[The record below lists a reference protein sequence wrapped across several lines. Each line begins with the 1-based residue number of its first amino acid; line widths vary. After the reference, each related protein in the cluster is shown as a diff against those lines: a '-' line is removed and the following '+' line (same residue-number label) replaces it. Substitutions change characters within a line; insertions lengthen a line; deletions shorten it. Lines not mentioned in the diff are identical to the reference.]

1 MNDKRFFVLNPDCI
15 LVKGASRGALYDL
28 KSGNVYSVDGLS
40 MKIIESSNAG
50 MGFSQVLK
58 LDKGLKPKD
67 VLGYLDGL
75 CKKGLG
81 KWEKVFT
88 TKEPT
93 ALPVMN
99 KILRYTLHL
108 ELTTK
113 CNLRCLHCFNESGDA
128 KSSPEKKLSFGQ
140 WENAI
145 KDAYAMNCWRVQFIG
160 GEPFLRR
167 QLMFKLIPL
176 ARDVGYKSLEI
187 SSNGTL
193 MSDFDFKVLKESDVN
208 LALSFYSH
216 QPQIHDLI
224 TTKNGSWGKTLK
236 TIKKALEFDIGLRI
250 SIVVMK
256 QNEQDIEQTEVFL
269 KSIGVKNVKSTAI
282 EPAGRGCDENL
293 ITVDIRKKQVRNR
306 PYFAKTYQNIF
317 WRNKTG
323 HNCFSEQICVG
334 ADGSVYP
341 CLAER
346 KVSYGN
352 IRFNSLG
359 EILLSETAQ
368 KFQHLNKNYIDV
380 CRDCEYRYCC
390 FDCRVRAKDYLD
402 GSDFHAKPWWCTYN
416 PYTGKWNQE

>member
-1 MNDKRFFVLNPDCI
+1 MNNKRFFVLNPDCF
-15 LVKGASRGALYDL
+15 LVKGVSRGAIYDL

-40 MKIIESSNAG
+40 MKIIESLDLG
-50 MGFSQVLK
+50 GEFSQVLN
-58 LDKGLKPKD
+58 LDKSLNSKD
-67 VLGYLDGL
+67 VLSYLDGL
-75 CKKGLG
+75 CEKGLG
-81 KWEKVFT
+81 RWEKVFT
-88 TKEPT
+88 AKVPT
-93 ALPVMN
+93 AIPAMN
-99 KILRYTLHL
+99 EILKYTLHL
-108 ELTTK
+108 ELTNN
-113 CNLRCLHCFNESGDA
+113 CNLRCVHCFNESGVTKA
-128 KSSPEKKLSFGQ
+128 NLKNEPSLNQ

-145 KDAYAMNCWRVQFIG
+145 KDAYSMNCRRVQFIG

-167 QLMFKLIPL
+167 RLMFKLISF

-193 MSDFDFKVLKESDVN
+193 MSDSDFKVLKEYDVN

-224 TTKNGSWGKTLK
+224 TTRNGSWERTLRI
-236 TIKKALEFDIGLRI
+236 IKKALKFDIGLRI
-250 SIVVMK
+250 SIVAMK
-256 QNEQDIEQTEVFL
+256 QNEQDTKQTEAFL
-269 KSIGVKNVKSTAI
+269 KSLGVKNVKSTTI

-293 ITVDIRKKQVRNR
+293 TPVDICKKQVRSR

-317 WRNKTG
+317 LRNKTG
-323 HNCFSEQICVG
+323 HNCFLEQICVG

-352 IRFNSLG
+352 IRFNSLN

-368 KFQHLNKNYIDV
+368 KFRHLNKNHIDV

-390 FDCRVRAKDYLD
+390 FDCRVRAKDYL
-402 GSDFHAKPWWCTYN
+402 GGNDFHAKPWWCTYN
-416 PYTGKWNQE
+416 PYTGKWNQK